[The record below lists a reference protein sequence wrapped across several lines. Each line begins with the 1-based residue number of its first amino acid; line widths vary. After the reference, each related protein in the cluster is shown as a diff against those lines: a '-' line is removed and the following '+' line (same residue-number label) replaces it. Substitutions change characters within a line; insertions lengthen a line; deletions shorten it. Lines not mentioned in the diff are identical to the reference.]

1 PDGTKNV
8 SKSAAVAARVA
19 RKRFIR
25 GLQRSDQSQ
34 TISVLGLHLGQDQS
48 RLPASTTSGCATRLM
63 WIQAVGHTACSFP
76 DSCPEVDRVWPPT
89 DVALGHLFDG
99 IQR

>member
-1 PDGTKNV
+1 DGTKNV

-25 GLQRSDQSQ
+25 LDLPQSDQSQ
-34 TISVLGLHLGQDQS
+34 TIPVLGLHLGQDQS
-48 RLPASTTSGCATRLM
+48 RLPASTMSGCATRSM
-63 WIQAVGHTACSFP
+63 WIQAVGHTAGSCP
-76 DSCPEVDRVWPPT
+76 DSCPEVDREWPPN
-89 DVALGHLFDG
+89 DVALRHLFDG